1 MEDGPLA
8 GARKSTLRSA
18 HRSALQAQK
27 GMFSVVPPFILTNHF
42 FFISVLALEASP
54 PPGLGEPAQSI
65 PRGQIAMKDVPIRG
79 FSMAYL
85 HQICE
90 PLGSLEEFSERLPAA
105 LNATAHLSVSF

>member
-1 MEDGPLA
+1 
-8 GARKSTLRSA
+8 
-18 HRSALQAQK
+18 
-27 GMFSVVPPFILTNHF
+27 
-42 FFISVLALEASP
+42 
-54 PPGLGEPAQSI
+54 
-65 PRGQIAMKDVPIRG
+65 MKDVPIRG